1 MANISISYQEMEAAA
16 TQLGAGRDEITAK
29 LQQLQLQR
37 QIQGLVASGFV
48 TDAASKR
55 FEASYTEYT
64 AGANQVI
71 EKLTEI
77 QQFITQTAAA
87 HRAMD
92 DEIAARIR

>member
-29 LQQLQLQR
+29 LQQLQR

>member
-1 MANISISYQEMEAAA
+1 MANISISYQEMEGAAA
-16 TQLGAGRDEITAK
+16 QLGAGRDEITAK
-29 LQQLQLQR
+29 LQQLQG
-37 QIQGLVASGFV
+37 QIQGLVGSGFV
-48 TDAASKR
+48 TDTASKR

-64 AGANQVI
+64 ASANRVI

-77 QQFITQTAAA
+77 QQFITHAAAA